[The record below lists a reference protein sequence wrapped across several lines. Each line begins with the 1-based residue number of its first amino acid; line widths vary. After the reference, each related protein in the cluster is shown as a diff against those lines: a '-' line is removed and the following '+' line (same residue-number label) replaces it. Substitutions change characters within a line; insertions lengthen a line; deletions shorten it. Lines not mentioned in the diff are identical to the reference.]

1 MSFSKKVS
9 VAAVL
14 LIAVMGGFVP
24 IGEADGSE
32 PVLYHG
38 PSSTGIKTVNVVV
51 IAVCTAEEIETAVR
65 ETVRVV
71 PVPSPACGK
80 GDVNKDASVD
90 MKDIVLILQI
100 LNNTEPQDKVS
111 LCGDVNNDG
120 KIGLEE
126 LVYVLRTVTD

>member
-1 MSFSKKVS
+1 VD
-9 VAAVL
+9 A
-14 LIAVMGGFVP
+14 G
-24 IGEADGSE
+24 
-32 PVLYHG
+32 
-38 PSSTGIKTVNVVV
+38 GIKTGFINCLR
-51 IAVCTAEEIETAVR
+51 ISLISEEEIETAVR